1 MLSAD
6 SQVLLTLTPTLTLLC
21 NVSVTVVAAPEMLHP
36 WVAWMMTNCQGVW
49 TRVFG
54 L

>member
-21 NVSVTVVAAPEMLHP
+21 NVSVTDVAAPEMLHP

-49 TRVFG
+49 MRVFC